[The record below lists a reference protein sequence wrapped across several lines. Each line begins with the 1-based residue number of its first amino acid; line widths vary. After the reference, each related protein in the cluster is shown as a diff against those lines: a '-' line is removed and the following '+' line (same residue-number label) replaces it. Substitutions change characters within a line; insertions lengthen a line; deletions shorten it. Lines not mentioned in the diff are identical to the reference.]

1 MKNNISKTTHNF
13 ANARKLSIDS
23 DYCHDHQ
30 KSFIWICVNDD
41 SSEPMFSLF
50 ANDDGSFSYRG
61 NIWLDRATREEI
73 PAYIKGEKQLRQV
86 LAFIAQDMRSQIN
99 ACFN

>member
-1 MKNNISKTTHNF
+1 MINVSKTTQNF
-13 ANARKLSIDS
+13 ANARQLSIDV
-23 DYCHDHQ
+23 DYCNDHQ

-61 NIWLDRATREEI
+61 TIWLDRATREEI
-73 PAYIKGEKQLRQV
+73 PAYIKDEKQLRQV
-86 LAFIAQDMRSQIN
+86 LAFVAQDMRSKIN

>member
-1 MKNNISKTTHNF
+1 MINVSKITQNF
-13 ANARKLSIDS
+13 ANARQLFIDA
-23 DYCHDHQ
+23 DYCNDHQ

-73 PAYIKGEKQLRQV
+73 PAHIKDEKQLRQV
-86 LAFIAQDMRSQIN
+86 LAFVAQDMRSQIN
-99 ACFN
+99 ACLN